1 MHGYTPRMPLNLL
14 PMSPHVRIFE
24 SAEAFARYIHDLR
37 NEIRKKIQVSNSQY
51 KIHANTHQHHAE
63 FQVGDYVMI
72 RI

>member
-1 MHGYTPRMPLNLL
+1 MLGFLNLL
-14 PMSPHVRIFE
+14 RHRH
-24 SAEAFARYIHDLR
+24 IHDLH

-51 KIHANTHQHHAE
+51 KIHTDTHRRHAE